1 MEPIMYSKSV
11 LGKRSGTPK
20 NRTPK
25 RIRVMPSTGRLQ
37 QALKREIWQQR
48 EPKYTVVAISQ
59 TVDTAGPIVVY
70 LSGTADGVNESE
82 RLGQMIRSEFL
93 DIRVTCRFG
102 AAAADLPNF
111 VRFVIFQANDI
122 RGVLPTAALVFG
134 SATPTVT
141 DHRNTD
147 AEARK
152 AYTILVDET
161 ICGSELLANSASV
174 ANTAKG
180 YVAGRKDIAYLHWHI
195 KKHKKELRY
204 VGATAAITD
213 AGQNAVCMLIITD
226 AASGED
232 VTVAG
237 EVLHKFKG

>member
-1 MEPIMYSKSV
+1 M
-11 LGKRSGTPK
+11 KRQKPA
-20 NRTPK
+20 
-25 RIRVMPSTGRLQ
+25 PSTQLQ
-37 QALKREIWQQR
+37 QALKAEIWQQR
-48 EPKYTVVAISQ
+48 EAKYLVTAISE
-59 TVDTAGPIVVY
+59 TVDTAGPVVVY
-70 LSGTADGVNESE
+70 LSGTADGVNQEE
-82 RLGQMIRSEFL
+82 RLGQMIRSEYL

-134 SATPTVT
+134 STTPTIT
-141 DHRNTD
+141 DHRNDD

-152 AYTILVDET
+152 AYTVLVDET
-161 ICGSELLANSASV
+161 ICGSELLANSGSV

-180 YVAGRKDIAYLHWHI
+180 YVAGRKDIAYMHWHV
-195 KKHKKELRY
+195 KRHKKELRY
-204 VGATAAITD
+204 IGATAAVSD

-226 AASGED
+226 AAAGED